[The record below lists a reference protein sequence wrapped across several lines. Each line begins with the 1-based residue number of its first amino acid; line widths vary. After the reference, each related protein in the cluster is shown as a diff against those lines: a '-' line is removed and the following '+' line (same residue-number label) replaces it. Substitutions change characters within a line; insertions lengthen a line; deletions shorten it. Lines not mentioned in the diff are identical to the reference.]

1 MTAARAGDHVLAAPA
16 DDVRLRVNLLIRWTL
31 YLATFSIPLQLPDQ
45 LAFEVSTITGSAF
58 LLASLLQP
66 RICYGRVPWALGAY
80 ALYVYIQLI
89 ALVVQGTSY
98 PGGVFLDEVT
108 KGTLLLVLWIMFFWA
123 CANLFRDERLYRS
136 TLWAFVAGCLVRAAL
151 PLAGIGRTAHVQGT
165 GGERVTAFGQNAN
178 QSGQTLALGLL
189 ALIGLAYIQPRGKS
203 PARWLGWGSVGLIA
217 IGQVQTGSR
226 GSLLALCAGL
236 LVYLSAGRTLRIR
249 IRNAAVVAIGVV
261 LFLVLVSRSEV
272 MQGRIARAEAGSFSQ
287 REKIFP
293 ILFAMVR
300 ERPVLGWGPVTNK
313 YELASRLGD
322 PTHGR
327 RDPHNIV
334 LEMLT
339 SCGLV
344 GAAAFFAGLWLCLR
358 QAWQARAGPRGLV
371 PLAMLLAILVS
382 NMSENRL
389 AGPLLWLILAC
400 ALSSPGVA
408 QFGPNSGGGSDG
420 RLTGPLFPE
429 DAQPPEPLG
438 APVSSAVQDMG
449 GQPDITTAEPAAPE
463 PPR

>member
-1 MTAARAGDHVLAAPA
+1 MTSARAEAPLDMASA
-16 DDVRLRVNLLIRWTL
+16 DPLSVSAGLLVRWAL
-31 YLATFSIPLQLPDQ
+31 YLTTFSIPLEFPDRF
-45 LAFEVSTITGSAF
+45 AFEVSTMTGSAF
-58 LLASLLQP
+58 VLASLLRP
-66 RICYGRVPWALGAY
+66 RTCYGRLPWALGAY
-80 ALYVYIQLI
+80 ALYVYIQMVV
-89 ALVVQGTSY
+89 LVVRGTSY
-98 PGGVFLDEVT
+98 PGGLFLDEVT
-108 KGTLLLVLWIMFFWA
+108 RGTGLLVLWIVFFWA
-123 CANLFRDERLYRS
+123 CSNLFRDERLYRS

-217 IGQVQTGSR
+217 VGQVQTGSR
-226 GSLLALCAGL
+226 GSLLALSAGL
-236 LVYLSAGRTLRIR
+236 LVYLSGGRSLRTR
-249 IRNAAVVAIGVV
+249 IRNAAVGAIGLV
-261 LFLVLVSRSEV
+261 LLLVLVSRSEV

-293 ILFAMVR
+293 ILFKMVR
-300 ERPVLGWGPVTNK
+300 ERPLLGWGPMTNK

-322 PTHGR
+322 PTHGK

-344 GAAAFFAGLWLCLR
+344 GAAAFFAGLRLCLR
-358 QAWQARAGPRGLV
+358 QAWRARAGPRGLV
-371 PLAMLLAILVS
+371 PLAMLLAVLVV

-389 AGPLLWLILAC
+389 SGPLLWLVLAC
-400 ALSSPGVA
+400 ALSS
-408 QFGPNSGGGSDG
+408 SGDASVRD
-420 RLTGPLFPE
+420 RLTWRKDL
-429 DAQPPEPLG
+429 Q
-438 APVSSAVQDMG
+438 STS
-449 GQPDITTAEPAAPE
+449 PA
-463 PPR
+463 

>member
-1 MTAARAGDHVLAAPA
+1 MTAARAGAYVLAASP
-16 DDVRLRVNLLIRWTL
+16 DHLSVPVSPLVRWTL
-31 YLATFSIPLQLPDQ
+31 YLTTFSIPLQYPDRF
-45 LAFEVSTITGSAF
+45 AFEVSTITGSAF
-58 LLASLLQP
+58 LLASLLEP
-66 RICYGRVPWALGAY
+66 SICYGRVPWALGAY
-80 ALYVYIQLI
+80 ALYVYIQLV
-89 ALVVQGTSY
+89 ALVVQGIGY
-98 PGGVFLDEVT
+98 PGGLFLDQVT
-108 KGTLLLVLWIMFFWA
+108 KGTLLLVLWIVFFWA

-189 ALIGLAYIQPRGKS
+189 ALIGLAYIQPTARS

-226 GSLLALCAGL
+226 GSILALCAGL
-236 LVYLSAGRTLRIR
+236 LVYLSAGRSLRTR
-249 IRNAAVVAIGVV
+249 IRNAAVVAIG
-261 LFLVLVSRSEV
+261 LGLLLVLVTRSEV

-313 YELASRLGD
+313 YEIARRLGD
-322 PTHGR
+322 PAHDR

-358 QAWQARAGPRGLV
+358 QAWRARAGPRGLV
-371 PLAMLLAILVS
+371 PLAMMLAVLVS

-389 AGPLLWLILAC
+389 AGPLLWFILAC
-400 ALSSPGVA
+400 ALSSSGEP
-408 QFGPNSGGGSDG
+408 QSGPSSGGGADG
-420 RLTGPLFPE
+420 RLNGGPLRG
-429 DAQPPEPLG
+429 G
-438 APVSSAVQDMG
+438 AA
-449 GQPDITTAEPAAPE
+449 T
-463 PPR
+463 